1 LPTSSI
7 DTFFACTIIV
17 AAALM
22 ATAFLT
28 STLQTNIESTQ
39 AVNKGSY
46 LRAIADYIVTSPG
59 NPISWGSTSGVPVV
73 FGLAA
78 TPSSTP
84 YELDV
89 DKVSRLNDQSNYSLA
104 YPDIENAAKLNNIA
118 LGIKI
123 SQIMDIN
130 IEQSNKNTVGD
141 NVSFTFTVLT
151 NVESKPR
158 SANLHCYVIAN
169 NYQLDISN
177 VTSEIGIGSI
187 TFEMPNASS
196 DNALL
201 IVFARAS
208 FDDRITSYAIYDLK
222 NSAQESIP
230 DNRILSLSPLNYTI
244 SYTTSS
250 MDLTLQ
256 RGYILSWAY
265 KQNLASMQ
273 NSVFSIP
280 KIIDNSPFIAV
291 ICGLENG
298 TYFQQWTVYPQ
309 IPLNAGSSFRD
320 SAQNVF
326 SYIVTIKGTLCR
338 LDISLGDVESRR
350 S

>member
-1 LPTSSI
+1 
-7 DTFFACTIIV
+7 
-17 AAALM
+17 M

-28 STLQTNIESTQ
+28 STLQTNIDSTQ
-39 AVNKGSY
+39 VVNKGSY
-46 LRAIADYIVTSPG
+46 LRAIADYIVTNPGSPI
-59 NPISWGSTSGVPVV
+59 NWGSTSGVPVV

-78 TPSSTP
+78 NPSSIP

-89 DKVSRLNDQSNYSLA
+89 DKVSRLNNQSNYSLA
-104 YPDIENAAKLNNIA
+104 YPDIENAAKLSNIA

-130 IEQSNKNTVGD
+130 IEQSNNNTVDG

-151 NVESKPR
+151 NIESKPR
-158 SANLHCYVIAN
+158 SASLHCYVIAK
-169 NYQLDISN
+169 NYQLDITN
-177 VTSEIGIGSI
+177 VTSDIGVGSL
-187 TFEMPNASS
+187 TFEMPSALT

-208 FDDRITSYAIYDLK
+208 YDYRITSYAICDLK
-222 NSAQESIP
+222 NSAQESTP
-230 DNRILSLSPLNYTI
+230 DESILSLSPINYTVNWA
-244 SYTTSS
+244 TSS
-250 MDLTLQ
+250 SGFTFQ
-256 RGYILSWAY
+256 KGYVFSWAY
-265 KQNLASMQ
+265 KQDLASVQ
-273 NSVFSIP
+273 NSVCSIP
-280 KIIDNSPFIAV
+280 KIIDSSPFVVV

-326 SYIVTIKGTLCR
+326 SYLVTIKGTLCR
-338 LDISLGDVESRR
+338 LDISLGDVDSR
-350 S
+350 SS